1 MSSLDSKVTPD
12 RDQTG
17 DILQYKRLTRLP
29 FFPPL
34 KDRYVETEP
43 SGASNSLKLLFS
55 DAPAWLWTSVAQD
68 CHVAPCPPSLR
79 SRDYCHDTSMEA
91 TT

>member
-12 RDQTG
+12 RDQPG

-34 KDRYVETEP
+34 KDRYIETEP
-43 SGASNSLKLLFS
+43 S
-55 DAPAWLWTSVAQD
+55 
-68 CHVAPCPPSLR
+68 
-79 SRDYCHDTSMEA
+79 
-91 TT
+91 